1 MIHNG
6 AVIVSGKKKKKKKII
21 LIIHHRK
28 TVMYLDVLQ
37 HVLNTGIFCT

>member
-6 AVIVSGKKKKKKKII
+6 AVIVSGKKKKKKII

>member
-6 AVIVSGKKKKKKKII
+6 AVIVSGKEKKKDII

-37 HVLNTGIFCT
+37 YVLNTSNFCT